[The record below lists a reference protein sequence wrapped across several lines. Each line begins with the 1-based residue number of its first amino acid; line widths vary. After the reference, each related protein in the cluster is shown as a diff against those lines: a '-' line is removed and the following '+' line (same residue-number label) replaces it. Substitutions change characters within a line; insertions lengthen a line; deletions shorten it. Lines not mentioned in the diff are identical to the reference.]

1 MIFFYEEDEE
11 WRRRKLFGEGKYSFA
26 KEKEE
31 EEEKEEK
38 VGKEEK
44 EEKGEKEEEER
55 ENCCGQDG
63 WTGIRSSIG
72 GPRRPRITVLKILS

>member
-1 MIFFYEEDEE
+1 MIFFT
-11 WRRRKLFGEGKYSFA
+11 KKKKNGERGNFSFA

-55 ENCCGQDG
+55 ENCCGRDG

-72 GPRRPRITVLKILS
+72 GPRRPRITVLTILS